1 MSSYSISFR
10 ADEEV
15 KQIIDKIMSEN
26 HLKQSEAIRFLAIAY
41 EKSNSNSNSNP
52 YYRNLLAKFSMD
64 METALTQVAQTGDI
78 TYALDVMEGFKCQI
92 L

>member
-26 HLKQSEAIRFLAIAY
+26 HLKQSEAIRSLAIAY
-41 EKSNSNSNSNP
+41 DKSNSNSNP
-52 YYRNLLAKFSMD
+52 YYR
-64 METALTQVAQTGDI
+64 
-78 TYALDVMEGFKCQI
+78 
-92 L
+92 

>member
-1 MSSYSISFR
+1 MSNYSISFR

-15 KQIIDKIMSEN
+15 KQIIDKIMNEN
-26 HLKQSEAIRFLAIAY
+26 HLKQSEAMRFLATAY
-41 EKSNSNSNSNP
+41 EKSNSNSNP
-52 YYRNLLAKFSMD
+52 YYRKLLAKFSMD

-78 TYALDVMEGFKCQI
+78 TYALDVMEEFKCQI